1 MPFLYKSH
9 LLTLTLSLN
18 FVLCSG
24 MDQVREEKLI
34 YPATEHQIA
43 RLLFHSLRN
52 TNQQTACIIHLHN
65 KSEQPQKQNFQVHD
79 IAFPSLT
86 SDHPLSI
93 SYAFRLKSSIVQHE
107 KELMKKL
114 KMLNPLCNSIHV
126 QTINMDNMYF
136 KMLTAPLPR
145 QNITREH
152 ITLLT
157 HLENIEVTYIDI
169 VAIKQAESTLGISS
183 LPNKI

>member
-1 MPFLYKSH
+1 
-9 LLTLTLSLN
+9 
-18 FVLCSG
+18 
-24 MDQVREEKLI
+24 MDQIKKEKLMC
-34 YPATEHQIA
+34 PATEHQVA

-52 TNQQTACIIHLHN
+52 TNQQTACIIHLHT

-79 IAFPSLT
+79 IAFPPLT

-93 SYAFRLKSSIVQHE
+93 SYAFQLKSSIVQHE

-114 KMLNPLCNSIHV
+114 KTLNPLCNSIHA
-126 QTINMDNMYF
+126 QTINMHNIYF

-152 ITLLT
+152 ITHLT
-157 HLENIEVTYIDI
+157 HLENIEVGYIDI
-169 VAIKQAESTLGISS
+169 VTMQQAESTWRTSS
-183 LPNKI
+183 LPNKT